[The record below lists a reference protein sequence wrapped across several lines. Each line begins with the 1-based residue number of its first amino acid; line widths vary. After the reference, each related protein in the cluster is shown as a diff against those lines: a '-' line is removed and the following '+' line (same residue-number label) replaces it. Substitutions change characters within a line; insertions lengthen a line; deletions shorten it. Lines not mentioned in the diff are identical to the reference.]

1 MIAKVECAEMV
12 DGLLNSIAIANNE
25 YANGIGSE
33 RTGATERSCD
43 IHRFCFELSRLSG
56 G

>member
-1 MIAKVECAEMV
+1 MIAEMQRTEMV
-12 DGLLNSIAIANNE
+12 DGLLNSIAIADNE